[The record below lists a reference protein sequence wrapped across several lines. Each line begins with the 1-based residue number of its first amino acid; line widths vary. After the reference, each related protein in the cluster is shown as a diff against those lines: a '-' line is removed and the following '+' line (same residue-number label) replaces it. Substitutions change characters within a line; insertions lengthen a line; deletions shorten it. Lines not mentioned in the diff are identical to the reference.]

1 MGELERGLL
10 LRLLLLLLA
19 LVCLPH
25 HLLLLRRDLLS
36 RLLLLLALLFLL
48 RLHPRLL
55 MLQLETLQHPMPRAR
70 RRATKELWE
79 QAK

>member
-10 LRLLLLLLA
+10 LRLLLLLA
-19 LVCLPH
+19 LMS
-25 HLLLLRRDLLS
+25 LLLLLLLDLLS
-36 RLLLLLALLFLL
+36 LLLLLLLALLFLL